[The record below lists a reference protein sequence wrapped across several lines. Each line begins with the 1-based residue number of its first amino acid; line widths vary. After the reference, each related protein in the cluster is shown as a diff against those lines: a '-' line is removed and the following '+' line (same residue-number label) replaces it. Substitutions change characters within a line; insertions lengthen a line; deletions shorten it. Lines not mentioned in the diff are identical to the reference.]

1 MMSYLRA
8 ESIDH
13 ALTLLKKVAP
23 ESRLIAG
30 GTDLFLQDLPEH
42 LIDIGSIE
50 ELKRIEEKEGIL
62 EVGAGVTH
70 TRAGGSDLIINKATA
85 LAEACSQVGS
95 PQVRN
100 IGTLGGNV
108 MNAAPAADAAV
119 ALVALGAV
127 AVLMDKN
134 KNIRRVNVDQLYA
147 GYNCS
152 AVDCSS
158 ELLLKFLIESCKSG
172 EGSAYV
178 RFAAR
183 RALALPM
190 ANAAARVKVNNGVIS
205 EICLVAA
212 PAKPAPTR
220 FLKTEELLL
229 GEPACE
235 ETWLKAKKSAAGE
248 AEVRGSLLRCSAN
261 YRKHLVGVLV
271 SRSIQVAALR
281 ASGGK
286 EEG

>member
-1 MMSYLRA
+1 MSYLKA
-8 ESIDH
+8 ESIGQ
-13 ALTLLKKVAP
+13 ALTLLKESAP

-30 GTDLFLQDLPEH
+30 GTDLFLQEFPER

-50 ELKRIEEKEGIL
+50 ELKWIEEKEGFL

-70 TRAGGSDLIINKATA
+70 TIAGGSDLISDKATA
-85 LAEACSQVGS
+85 LAEACLQVGS

-127 AVLMDKN
+127 AVLMDKD

-158 ELLLKFLIESCKSG
+158 ELLLKFMIESCKSG
-172 EGSAYV
+172 EGSAFV

-190 ANAAARVKVNNGVIS
+190 VNAAVRVKIKNGIIS
-205 EICLVAA
+205 EIYLVAA
-212 PAKPAPTR
+212 PVKPAPTR
-220 FLKTEELLL
+220 LLKTEELLL
-229 GEPACE
+229 GKSACE
-235 ETWLKAKKSAAGE
+235 ETWLKAEKSAAGE
-248 AEVRGSLLRCSAN
+248 AEVRGSLLRCSAD
-261 YRKHLVGVLV
+261 YRKHLVGILV
-271 SRSIQVAALR
+271 SRAIQVAALR
-281 ASGGK
+281 AIGGK